1 MSLFLFAMIMTIV
14 SALVLHL
21 DDLFSDVL
29 WVLKKAFRRR
39 VLQSEIQNWTSL
51 PQRKIAIVI
60 PCWRSASHL
69 EQMIR
74 GNLQQLKY
82 ENYCIF
88 LGVYE
93 EDSETREAAYAL
105 TRYFSSPGSKKVET
119 LEFQQSVAPT
129 KAALCNEMLR
139 RIYKM
144 DQSANR
150 FEAFFITDSD
160 ESWNSHTLLY
170 LNGEFESA
178 PMVQIPVLCERDE
191 KISLSMGTYADELA
205 EVAVKEIP
213 LRSAMKSPPPPF
225 CGGIFL
231 QRTLLTTLLSTPTVF
246 SEDLL
251 AEAYQLGRKSSL
263 LGFRVKSESI
273 FLEPTKEFL
282 ANRKFFPERVA
293 SAVEQKSRITFGVTF
308 QNLENFYPQNL
319 AETYFFWRD
328 RRGSW
333 VTLFLS
339 LSSLLVVL
347 SLFET
352 ANATP
357 ILPPWLETVSFL
369 NFFFWIRR
377 IVFRMYCTSLVYGW
391 KLSLAV
397 PLRWPVGNF
406 INSIS
411 TWRAVSYWWKSRRK
425 NSLPQWSPREKR
437 IPKSFAID
445 A

>member
-1 MSLFLFAMIMTIV
+1 MSLFLFAMTMTIV

-29 WVLKKAFRRR
+29 WLFKRAFRRR
-39 VLQSEIQNWTSL
+39 VQQSEIQRWASL

-60 PCWRSASHL
+60 PCWKSASHL

-74 GNLQQLKY
+74 GNLQRQKY
-82 ENYCIF
+82 ENYRIF

-93 EDSETREAAYAL
+93 EDRETRSVAHAL
-105 TRYFSSPGSKKVET
+105 SQSIGSKKVQI
-119 LEFQQSVAPT
+119 LEFQQSSAPT

-139 RIYKM
+139 RIYGL

-150 FEAFFITDSD
+150 FEAFFVTDSD

-205 EVAVKEIP
+205 EVVVKEIP
-213 LRSAMKSPPPPF
+213 LRSAMKSPPPPY

-273 FLEPTKEFL
+273 FLEPSKEFL

-308 QNLENFYPQNL
+308 QNLKNFYPQNL

-352 ANATP
+352 VSATP
-357 ILPPWLETVSFL
+357 ILPPWLETISFL

-377 IVFRMYCTSLVYGW
+377 IFFRVYCTAMVYGW

-411 TWRAVSYWWKSRRK
+411 TWRALSYWWKSKSR

-437 IPKSFAID
+437 IPKIFAID
-445 A
+445 V